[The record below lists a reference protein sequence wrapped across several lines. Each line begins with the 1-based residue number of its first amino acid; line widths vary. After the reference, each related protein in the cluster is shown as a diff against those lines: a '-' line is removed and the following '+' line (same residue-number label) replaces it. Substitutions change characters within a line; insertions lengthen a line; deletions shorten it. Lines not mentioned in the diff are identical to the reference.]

1 MGNSGSSNKIS
12 AQDKAILDMK
22 NQRDK
27 LRQYQKRITVL
38 TDREKEIAKE
48 CLAKGQTDKAKLA
61 LRRKKYQESL
71 LSKTDAQLAQLEQ
84 LTSDVE
90 FALVQKDILYGLQ
103 QGTAVLKE
111 IHKEMGGIENVE
123 KLLADNEEARAY
135 QEEISELLANKMS
148 NADEDE
154 VEDELEAL
162 EREVNSVAVDGI
174 IMPAPPTTQ
183 PQFSPEEKAQMAK
196 DRAAR
201 RARERAAE
209 QASQPMLA

>member
-1 MGNSGSSNKIS
+1 MGNSGSSNRIS

-38 TDREKEIAKE
+38 TDREKAIAKE
-48 CLAKGQTDKAKLA
+48 CLAKGDTDKAKLA

-90 FALVQKDILYGLQ
+90 FALVQKDVLFGLQ

-111 IHKEMGGIENVE
+111 IHREMGGIENVE
-123 KLLADNEEARAY
+123 KLLGENEEARAY

-148 NADEDE
+148 NQEEDE

-162 EREVNSVAVDGI
+162 EAEVNGVQLPNAPVA
-174 IMPAPPTTQ
+174 Q
-183 PQFSPEEKAQMAK
+183 PQFTAEEKAQMAK